1 MVAESDWL
9 DDDLVSDLTSSP
21 IPEDALNFFAPICKS
36 AIVKAGLDIL
46 PSRGTTSSTASS

>member
-21 IPEDALNFFAPICKS
+21 RPEDALNFFAPICKS